1 MSLIARSLY
10 RCKKCLNLQ
19 PKSYISSR
27 FASQTANST
36 EDSQSTEKDQDAK
49 WGRRY
54 ISGLQP
60 TGALHV
66 GNYFAV
72 VKPCVKLQ
80 EKKEDLMVFI
90 ADMHTLTTQ
99 QDGQLLSDN
108 VLEAA
113 TILLAAGLDPEQTTL
128 WVQSAVP
135 RHAELCWLLTCL
147 ATQARLHHLP
157 QYKERVAAGGADI
170 TAGSLLYPVLQ
181 AADILLYRARL
192 VPAGAD
198 QLQHVQLSALLARTA
213 NHRLGAHLFPAPVA
227 VLPEDGSDRI
237 RSLRDPTKK
246 MSKSEP
252 NEKSRILLTDSD
264 EQIHLKI
271 RKAVTDFTP
280 QVTYSPDARP
290 GVSNLVRL
298 HCLAADMLPEEAV
311 AECDHLTTADYKKV
325 VAAALCEELAPVRER
340 AAQLRARPAF
350 VREVLRDGAA
360 RARRIADDTWEEVAS
375 AAGLDVAKPD
385 LVRELRTRI

>member
-1 MSLIARSLY
+1 
-10 RCKKCLNLQ
+10 
-19 PKSYISSR
+19 
-27 FASQTANST
+27 
-36 EDSQSTEKDQDAK
+36 
-49 WGRRY
+49 
-54 ISGLQP
+54 
-60 TGALHV
+60 
-66 GNYFAV
+66 
-72 VKPCVKLQ
+72 
-80 EKKEDLMVFI
+80 MVFI

-198 QLQHVQLSALLARTA
+198 QLQHVQLSALLARTTNHRLGASLFPAPVAVLPGNCQQQHVQLGALLARTA
-213 NHRLGAHLFPAPVA
+213 NHRLGANLFPAPVA